1 MCKTLSITIDTQL
14 IGCLP
19 SLPSP
24 RPSTKTRNTDVDQKS
39 PFSRRAGRHRRA
51 ARRLRRAGDAGSGE
65 SAEAGGDVTLTW
77 WHNGNND
84 PLLSYWQGV
93 ADDFEAENEGV
104 TIEVEAIQNED
115 LRTRLQVALQSNDPP
130 DVLPQ
135 WGGGEL
141 ADQVEAGALMDLTDR
156 IPDTIES
163 LGGSAGGWQSEGATY
178 GVPYCLGVGGFWYNK
193 ALFEEAGIS
202 EPPAT
207 MDELVRRRS
216 RPSRPSTSPR
226 SRSGPPTSGRP
237 PGTTTTPRPGSAP
250 PRPSRPRSWSSTSP
264 TRASST
270 RASLVQQIVDAEP
283 FNEGFLAT
291 PAQTGAT
298 SSAGLV
304 GNGLAA
310 MELMGHWN
318 PSVMA
323 DLTPDKEGLGDD
335 LGWFPFPEVEGGE
348 GNASAMGGGDGFSCA
363 ADAPDVCAD
372 FLAFIVNEENQR
384 GFGATGAG
392 LPTLPA
398 ATGSVEDP
406 NMQTLLAARDE
417 AEYVQ
422 LYLDV
427 TYGPNIGGA
436 LNDEVALLFAGQS
449 DPRASSRR

>member
-1 MCKTLSITIDTQL
+1 MSIT
-14 IGCLP
+14 
-19 SLPSP
+19 
-24 RPSTKTRNTDVDQKS
+24 RV
-39 PFSRRAGRHRRA
+39 RRALVLGATVALLA
-51 ARRLRRAGDAGSGE
+51 ACGGQGGAGSDE
-65 SAEAGGDVTLTW
+65 DAEAGGDVTLTW

-93 ADDFEAENEGV
+93 ADDFEAQNEGV

-115 LRTRLQVALQSNDPP
+115 LRTRTQVALQSNDPP

-141 ADQVEAGALMDLTDR
+141 ADQVEAGALMDLTDK
-156 IPDTIES
+156 IPDAIEA
-163 LGGSAGGWQSEGATY
+163 LGGSAGGWQTEGKTY
-178 GVPYCLGVGGFWYNK
+178 GVPYSLGVGGFWYNK
-193 ALFEEAGIS
+193 ALFEQAGIA

-207 MDELVRRRS
+207 MDEWFEAVEKLKAVDV
-216 RPSRPSTSPR
+216 
-226 SRSGPPTSGRP
+226 
-237 PGTTTTPRPGSAP
+237 AP
-250 PRPSRPRSWSSTSP
+250 VAVGAGDKWPAGWYYYYAA
-264 TRASST
+264 TRTCAPETLETAQLEYDFSDPCFIE
-270 RASLVQQIVDAEP
+270 AGELVQQIVDAEP

-323 DLTPDKEGLGDD
+323 DLTPSKEGLGDD

-363 ADAPDVCAD
+363 AGAPDICAD
-372 FLAFIVNEENQR
+372 FLAFIVNEDNQR

-398 ATGSVEDP
+398 ATDSVEDP

-427 TYGPNIGGA
+427 TYGPNVGGA
-436 LNDEVALLFAGQS
+436 LNDEVSLLFADQS
-449 DPRASSRR
+449 DPQGIVDAMTEAAEAR

>member
-1 MCKTLSITIDTQL
+1 MSI
-14 IGCLP
+14 
-19 SLPSP
+19 
-24 RPSTKTRNTDVDQKS
+24 
-39 PFSRRAGRHRRA
+39 RRVRSAVVLGATVALLA
-51 ARRLRRAGDAGSGE
+51 ACGGAGDAGSGD

-141 ADQVEAGALMDLTDR
+141 ADQVEAGALMDLTDK
-156 IPDTIES
+156 IPDAIES
-163 LGGSAGGWQSEGATY
+163 LGGSAGGWQSEGKTY
-178 GVPYCLGVGGFWYNK
+178 GVPYSLGVGGFWYNK
-193 ALFEEAGIS
+193 ALFEQAGIS

-207 MDELVRRRS
+207 MDEWFDAVEKLKAADVAPVAVGASDKWPAAWYYYYAATRFC
-216 RPSRPSTSPR
+216 SPETLETAQLELDF
-226 SRSGPPTSGRP
+226 SDPCFVDAGD
-237 PGTTTTPRPGSAP
+237 
-250 PRPSRPRSWSSTSP
+250 
-264 TRASST
+264 
-270 RASLVQQIVDAEP
+270 LVQQIVEAEP

-310 MELMGHWN
+310 MELMGHWD

-323 DLTPDKEGLGDD
+323 DLTPDKAGLGDD
-335 LGWFPFPEVEGGE
+335 LGWFPFPEVEGGD

-372 FLAFIVNEENQR
+372 FLAFIVNEDNQR

-398 ATGSVEDP
+398 ATDSVEDA
-406 NMQTLLAARDE
+406 NMKTLLEARDQ

-449 DPRASSRR
+449 DPDGVVQALTTAAEGS

>member
-1 MCKTLSITIDTQL
+1 MSINRVRSALVLGATVAL
-14 IGCLP
+14 L
-19 SLPSP
+19 
-24 RPSTKTRNTDVDQKS
+24 
-39 PFSRRAGRHRRA
+39 A
-51 ARRLRRAGDAGSGE
+51 ACGGAGDAGSGE

-115 LRTRLQVALQSNDPP
+115 LRTRVQVALQSNDPP

-156 IPDTIES
+156 IPDTIET
-163 LGGSAGGWQSEGATY
+163 LGGSAGGWQSEGQTY
-178 GVPYCLGVGGFWYNK
+178 GVPYSLGVGGFWYNK
-193 ALFEEAGIS
+193 ALFEEAGIA

-207 MDELVRRRS
+207 MDEWFEAVEKLKAIDVAPVAVGASDKWPAAWYYYYAATR
-216 RPSRPSTSPR
+216 TCSPETLE
-226 SRSGPPTSGRP
+226 SAQLELDFSDPCFVASGE
-237 PGTTTTPRPGSAP
+237 
-250 PRPSRPRSWSSTSP
+250 
-264 TRASST
+264 
-270 RASLVQQIVDAEP
+270 LVQQIVESEP

-298 SSAGLV
+298 SSAGLL

-323 DLTPDKEGLGDD
+323 DLTPDKEGLGED

-363 ADAPDVCAD
+363 AGAPDICAD
-372 FLAFIVNEENQR
+372 FLAHIVSEENQR
-384 GFGATGAG
+384 AFGATGAG
-392 LPTLPA
+392 LPTVPA
-398 ATGSVEDP
+398 AVDGVEDP

-436 LNDEVALLFAGQS
+436 LNDEVALLFADQS
-449 DPRASSRR
+449 DPDGIVQALTTAADAG